1 MEVASFRTDVG
12 DIDTVINKEE
22 ARVGDRVM
30 GVGRDRRG
38 EDVLSELVGLEAVK
52 DVFMELIGIDD
63 LECLIDYRF

>member
-1 MEVASFRTDVG
+1 V
-12 DIDTVINKEE
+12 VINEE
-22 ARVGDRVM
+22 ARVRDRVV
-30 GVGRDRRG
+30 GIGRDRRG